1 VGRTAAGRELDQGA
15 LALAVAAAVRH
26 VDTPYDELLM
36 AGIDRLEA
44 RAQVWPEVE
53 LVIAAWQDGDASS

>member
-1 VGRTAAGRELDQGA
+1 
-15 LALAVAAAVRH
+15 

-44 RAQVWPEVE
+44 RAQVWPAVE
-53 LVIAAWQDGDASS
+53 LVIAAWQGTAAS